1 MCYYEPLNLL
11 TLGRK
16 LVPGNL
22 RWTLQRSKIVSN
34 FVNSARAKRL
44 AQTNKRLDICSAQLA
59 HALHLTGIDL
69 RGKTCLEIGTGWVLS
84 HAVGMHLLGA
94 KQVIATDID
103 HMARP
108 QTLKYSIG
116 EAVQYL
122 PVDILSPFEDHEQI
136 RRRMDRLTAIDDF
149 NFDILRT
156 MGIEYDAP
164 IDLAQRPL
172 GRNVDFIYSAS
183 VFEHVPV
190 EDVPTLLNNLV
201 HDMNPGA
208 HMIHCI
214 HMEDHRDP
222 DDPFAFL
229 GEPSTTYGREMQ
241 TRWGNRIRR
250 NKWKKIFSELSG
262 TQYACFYDYSNHDK
276 PLPSNI
282 DSAVEHVD
290 EDDLRCTH
298 LGVLVTKAP

>member
-1 MCYYEPLNLL
+1 M
-11 TLGRK
+11 
-16 LVPGNL
+16 PGNL
-22 RWTLQRSKIVSN
+22 RYALQRSKTVSN
-34 FVNSARAKRL
+34 LVNTVRARSM
-44 AQTNKRLDICSAQLA
+44 AQTNKRLDVCSAQLA
-59 HALHLTGIDL
+59 HALHLTGINL

-94 KQVIATDID
+94 KKVIATDID
-103 HMARP
+103 PVARP
-108 QTLKYSIG
+108 QTLRYSIG

-122 PVDILSPFEDHEQI
+122 PVDILSPFEDHEEI
-136 RRRMDRLTAIDDF
+136 RRRMWRLASINDF
-149 NFDILRT
+149 SFDTLRT

-183 VFEHVPV
+183 VLEHVPV
-190 EDVPTLLNNLV
+190 DDVRPLLENLV
-201 HDMNPGA
+201 HDMSPGG

-222 DDPFAFL
+222 GDPFRFL
-229 GEPSTTYGREMQ
+229 GESGESYGREMQ

-250 NKWKKIFSELSG
+250 SSWTKVFSKLEG
-262 TQYACFYDYSNHDK
+262 TDHKFFYDYSNHDK
-276 PLPSNI
+276 PLPSHI
-282 DSAVEHVD
+282 DSAVEHTD

-298 LGVLVTKAP
+298 LGVLVTKTR